1 MAISYPL
8 TIPSY
13 TGIRS
18 VELRMVNSVALSR
31 SPFTLSTQAHKY
43 AGQMWQADITLPAMD
58 YINAAKWFAWLGSL
72 NGQYGTFLLGD
83 PRRCTARGTATTATI
98 TGSAGDS
105 SVTVTMIGTLLAGD
119 YFQLGS
125 GSTARLYMVLQDRSG
140 SGTMEIWPSLRAT
153 ASSATATIATPRGL
167 FRLSSNETIRT
178 ADEIGRYGITFGAM
192 EAI

>member
-1 MAISYPL
+1 MSISYPL

-13 TGIRS
+13 TGFRS
-18 VELRMVNSVALSR
+18 VDLRMVNAVAVSR

-43 AGQMWQADITLPAMD
+43 AGQMWQADIALPAMD

-83 PRRCTARGTATTATI
+83 PRRCTARGTAATATI
-98 TGSAGDS
+98 TGSAGSS
-105 SVTVTMIGTLLAGD
+105 SVTVTMTGTLLAGD

-125 GSTARLYMVLQDRSG
+125 GSTARLYMVLQDKTG
-140 SGTMEIWPSLRAT
+140 SGTLEIWPALRSA
-153 ASSATATIATPRGL
+153 ASAASATLSTPRGL
-167 FRLSSNETIRT
+167 FRLSSNEVART

>member
-1 MAISYPL
+1 MSISYPL

-13 TGIRS
+13 TGFRS
-18 VELRMVNSVALSR
+18 VDLRMVNAVAVSR

-43 AGQMWQADITLPAMD
+43 AGQMWQADIALPAMD

-72 NGQYGTFLLGD
+72 NGQYGTFLLGT
-83 PRRCTARGTATTATI
+83 PRRCTARGTAATATI
-98 TGSAGDS
+98 TGSAGSS
-105 SVTVTMIGTLLAGD
+105 SVTVTMTGTLLAGD

-125 GSTARLYMVLQDRSG
+125 GSTARLYMVLQDQNG
-140 SGTMEIWPSLRAT
+140 SGTLEIWPALRSA
-153 ASSATATIATPRGL
+153 ASAASATLSTPRGL
-167 FRLSSNETIRT
+167 FRLSSNEVART

>member
-1 MAISYPL
+1 MSISYPL

-13 TGIRS
+13 TGFRS
-18 VELRMVNSVALSR
+18 VDLRMVNAVAVSR

-43 AGQMWQADITLPAMD
+43 AGQMWQADISLPAMD

-83 PRRCTARGTATTATI
+83 PRRCTARGTAATATI
-98 TGSAGDS
+98 TGSAGSS
-105 SVTVTMIGTLLAGD
+105 SVTVTMTGTLLAGD

-125 GSTARLYMVLQDRSG
+125 GATARLYMVLQDQNG
-140 SGTMEIWPSLRAT
+140 SGTLEIWPALRSA
-153 ASSATATIATPRGL
+153 ASAASATLSTPRGL
-167 FRLSSNETIRT
+167 FRLSSNEVART

>member
-1 MAISYPL
+1 MSISYPL

-13 TGIRS
+13 TGFRS
-18 VELRMVNSVALSR
+18 VDLRMVNAVAVSR

-83 PRRCTARGTATTATI
+83 PRRCTARGTAATATI
-98 TGSAGDS
+98 TGSAGSS
-105 SVTVTMIGTLLAGD
+105 SVTVTMTGTLLAGD
-119 YFQLGS
+119 CFQLGS
-125 GSTARLYMVLQDRSG
+125 GSTARLYMVLQDQNG
-140 SGTMEIWPSLRAT
+140 SGTLEIWPALRSA
-153 ASSATATIATPRGL
+153 ASAATATLSTPRGL
-167 FRLSSNETIRT
+167 FRLSSNEVART

>member
-1 MAISYPL
+1 MSISYPL

-13 TGIRS
+13 TGVRS
-18 VELRMVNSVALSR
+18 LELRMVNSVAINT
-31 SPFTLSTQAHKY
+31 SPFTFSQQVQQY
-43 AGQMWQADITLPAMD
+43 AGQMWQADISLPTMD

-72 NGQYGTFLLGD
+72 NGQRGTFLLGD
-83 PRRCTARGTATTATI
+83 PRRCTARGTATSATI

-105 SVTVTMIGTLLAGD
+105 SVSVTMTGTLLAGD

-125 GSTARLYMVLQDRSG
+125 GASARLYMVLEDRNG
-140 SGTMEIWPSLRAT
+140 SGTMEIWPALRSA
-153 ASSATATIATPRGL
+153 ASAATATLATPRGV
-167 FRLSSNETIRT
+167 FRLSSNEVVRS

>member
-1 MAISYPL
+1 MSISYPL

-13 TGIRS
+13 TGFRS
-18 VELRMVNSVALSR
+18 VDLRMVNAVAVSR

-43 AGQMWQADITLPAMD
+43 AGQMWQADIALPAMD

-83 PRRCTARGTATTATI
+83 PRRCTARGTAATATI
-98 TGSAGDS
+98 TGSAGSS
-105 SVTVTMIGTLLAGD
+105 SVTVTMTGTLLAGD

-125 GSTARLYMVLQDRSG
+125 GSTARLYMVLQDQNG
-140 SGTMEIWPSLRAT
+140 SGTLEIWPALRSA
-153 ASSATATIATPRGL
+153 ASAASATLSTPRGL
-167 FRLSSNETIRT
+167 FRLSSNEVART

>member
-1 MAISYPL
+1 MSISYPL

-13 TGIRS
+13 TGFRS
-18 VELRMVNSVALSR
+18 VDLRMVNAVAVSR

-43 AGQMWQADITLPAMD
+43 AGQMWQADISLPAMD

-83 PRRCTARGTATTATI
+83 PRRCTARGTAATATI
-98 TGSAGDS
+98 TGSAGSS
-105 SVTVTMIGTLLAGD
+105 SVTVTMTGTLLAGD

-125 GSTARLYMVLQDRSG
+125 GSTARLYMVLQDQNG
-140 SGTMEIWPSLRAT
+140 SGTLEIWPALRSA
-153 ASSATATIATPRGL
+153 ASAASATLSTPRGL
-167 FRLSSNETIRT
+167 FRLSSNEVART

>member
-1 MAISYPL
+1 MSITYPL

-13 TGIRS
+13 TGVRS
-18 VELRMVNSVALSR
+18 LELRMVNSVAINM
-31 SPFTLSTQAHKY
+31 SPFTFSQQVQQY
-43 AGQMWQADITLPAMD
+43 AGQMWQADILLPAMD

-72 NGQYGTFLLGD
+72 NGQRGTFLLGD
-83 PRRCTARGTATTATI
+83 PRRCTARGTATSATI

-105 SVTVTMIGTLLAGD
+105 SVSVTMTGTLLAGD

-125 GSTARLYMVLQDRSG
+125 GTSARLYMVLEDRNG
-140 SGTMEIWPSLRAT
+140 TGTMEIWPALRSA
-153 ASSATATIATPRGL
+153 ASSATATLATPRGV
-167 FRLSSNETIRT
+167 FRLSSNEVVRS